1 MTSDV
6 TRTLLIDAAIVAALV
21 VLAFVLAPG
30 MAVIGIAALIVLI
43 LGAISFLIGN
53 LRTRRRL
60 RRREARRQ
68 AVASQSPY
76 SSVRGAGPPGSNPHA
91 PGRPEGP
98 AVRRVP
104 ASRRTQTRR
113 KPLQ

>member
-1 MTSDV
+1 MTSDL

-30 MAVIGIAALIVLI
+30 IAVIGIAALIVLV
-43 LGAISFLIGN
+43 LGGISFLVGN
-53 LRTRRRL
+53 LRSRRRR

-68 AVASQSPY
+68 AVAAQYPY
-76 SSVRGAGPPGSNPHA
+76 GSVPAAGPPGSDTRA
-91 PGRPEGP
+91 GGRPEGP

-104 ASRRTQTRR
+104 ASRRSQTRGR
-113 KPLQ
+113 PLR

>member
-1 MTSDV
+1 MTSDM

-30 MAVIGIAALIVLI
+30 MAVIGISALIVLI
-43 LGAISFLIGN
+43 LGGISFLVGN
-53 LRTRRRL
+53 LRSRRRR

-68 AVASQSPY
+68 AVAAESRFA
-76 SSVRGAGPPGSNPHA
+76 SVRSAGAPGSGSSTA
-91 PGRPEGP
+91 ERPEGP

-113 KPLQ
+113 PLR

>member
-1 MTSDV
+1 MTSDP

-30 MAVIGIAALIVLI
+30 MAVIGIAAVIVLV
-43 LGAISFLIGN
+43 LGGISFLVGN
-53 LRTRRRL
+53 LRSRRRR

-68 AVASQSPY
+68 AVAAQSRY
-76 SSVRGAGPPGSNPHA
+76 GSVGAAGPLGPDSEA
-91 PGRPEGP
+91 VGRPEGP

-104 ASRRTQTRR
+104 ASRRTQTGRR
-113 KPLQ
+113 PLR

>member
-1 MTSDV
+1 MTSDIS
-6 TRTLLIDAAIVAALV
+6 RTLLIDAAIVAVLV

-30 MAVIGIAALIVLI
+30 VAVIGIAALIVLI
-43 LGAISFLIGN
+43 LGGITFLVGN
-53 LRTRRRL
+53 LRSRRRR

-68 AVASQSPY
+68 AVAAQSRY
-76 SSVRGAGPPGSNPHA
+76 GSVRAAGPLGPGSRAVEP
-91 PGRPEGP
+91 PEGP

-113 KPLQ
+113 RPLQ